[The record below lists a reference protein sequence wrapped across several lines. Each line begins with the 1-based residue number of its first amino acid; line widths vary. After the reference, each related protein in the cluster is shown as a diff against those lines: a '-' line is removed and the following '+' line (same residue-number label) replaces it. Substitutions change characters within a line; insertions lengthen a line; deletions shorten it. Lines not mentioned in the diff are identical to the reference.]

1 MKRIILAFTLL
12 ACLLFV
18 GCGKTD
24 GEKTESNITTQTK
37 TSTQAETESTTK
49 ANSTDKTK
57 ASTETKKESTTTK
70 PTPTQPET
78 VTVYLLKETFLCDNG
93 PTKFYYDKN
102 HNISYYNCLTMEGS
116 TRYNRYFEEQDANG
130 MPCKIRTEWPGGDTY
145 SSTLTYFADGK
156 IESELEDG
164 SNFTGYQYAYDQ
176 KGDLIEKREY
186 YDGILQTSVIFQYD
200 GETLTDV
207 HCEDSKG
214 NLIYDCQLKNGRIMS
229 ENHYDAA
236 YAYGYTY
243 KYDKNGNLIS
253 KSIVMDGETQPLVEY
268 SYKAVKVDY
277 DRAGYLQQQ
286 QKYLLS
292 IS

>member
-12 ACLLFV
+12 ACLLFA

-24 GEKTESNITTQTK
+24 GGKTESNVTTQSK
-37 TSTQAETESTTK
+37 TSTQTESESTTT
-49 ANSTDKTK
+49 NTTDKTK
-57 ASTETKKESTTTK
+57 ASTQKKTKATTK
-70 PTPTQPET
+70 TTQSQPET
-78 VTVYLLKETFLCDNG
+78 VTVYLLKKTFLCDNG

-102 HNISYYNCLTMEGS
+102 HNISYYNCMTMEGS

-156 IESELEDG
+156 IESEMEDG

-186 YDGILQTSVIFQYD
+186 YDGILQTSVIFKYD
-200 GETLTDV
+200 GEKLKDV
-207 HCEDSKG
+207 YCENAEG
-214 NLIYDCQLKNGRIMS
+214 ELIYDCVLKNGRIMS

-277 DRAGYLQQQ
+277 DRACYLQQQ